1 MDLHLS
7 GKTALVTGASKGI
20 GLAITKA
27 LVDAGAHV
35 VAWVTEVVRPT
46 RAALPQIERRGG
58 GSIVIVSSVN
68 AYLPNPGIA
77 DYRATKAAVTNF
89 AKALSNELAPKNI
102 RVNAVSPGPVLT
114 GLWTDRAAWPMGSPR
129 PPATR
134 WTVFGR

>member
-1 MDLHLS
+1 M
-7 GKTALVTGASKGI
+7 
-20 GLAITKA
+20 
-27 LVDAGAHV
+27 
-35 VAWVTEVVRPT
+35 RPT
-46 RAALPQIERRGG
+46 RPALPQIERRGG

-77 DYRATKAAVTNF
+77 DYCATKAAVTNF